1 MGLWA
6 EKEKNE
12 FFFCISPIAI
22 ANFSVGW
29 QTLKYLYDILIPAE
43 RNAKKMSTCQKNPEL
58 KKIRCKLY
66 TVIWFPETWRE
77 LRQAALYLGKKA
89 QILSK
94 TGKKKMKM
102 DFYSL
107 WFTYKLDSISFENR
121 RPWSVRN
128 MYARHLLC
136 RKWAENCILS
146 CSCLPSL
153 QTNFKYSTEDTFDK
167 IYYHSMQTFLP
178 FHWPKAHHVTC
189 K

>member
-43 RNAKKMSTCQKNPEL
+43 RTAKKMSTCQKNPEL
-58 KKIRCKLY
+58 QKIRCKLY
-66 TVIWFPETWRE
+66 IVIWFPETWRE

-94 TGKKKMKM
+94 TGKKKRWKWI
-102 DFYSL
+102 FTRYGSL
-107 WFTYKLDSISFENR
+107 INWTLSLSKIADHEALETCMLDISCVGSELRIVF
-121 RPWSVRN
+121 
-128 MYARHLLC
+128 
-136 RKWAENCILS
+136 
-146 CSCLPSL
+146 
-153 QTNFKYSTEDTFDK
+153 
-167 IYYHSMQTFLP
+167 
-178 FHWPKAHHVTC
+178 
-189 K
+189 